1 MADNNWK
8 WGQSSQSAF
17 GLVGQFFN
25 FTPKNL
31 VTTKD
36 ADAKKALKEADA
48 SDIQVKRVQ
57 DTVNATKRQWR
68 NQAKIGAMIHGLVR
82 SGMDL
87 ILQQRRQESTTT
99 KQYAK
104 LITDTS
110 VLSAKTQ
117 TAVEKTYYKGEKQIR
132 NAGVQLK
139 LAKEELDSQ
148 YQTIESSQQQQSQ
161 QRRFGYRDR
170 AQKRLEANSRPWRNY

>member
-1 MADNNWK
+1 MSNWK
-8 WGQSSQSAF
+8 WGQSSQNAF
-17 GLVGQFFN
+17 GLVGQFFS
-25 FTPKNL
+25 FTPKSI
-31 VTTKD
+31 VETKD

-48 SDIQVKRVQ
+48 SDVQVKRVQ
-57 DTVNATKRQWR
+57 DTVNATRRKWK
-68 NQAKIGAMIHGLVR
+68 NQARIGAMIHGLVR
-82 SGMDL
+82 NGMD
-87 ILQQRRQESTTT
+87 IVLQQRRQESTTS

-132 NAGVQLK
+132 NAGTQLR

-148 YQTIESSQQQQSQ
+148 YQTIEGTQVEQSQ
-161 QRRFGYRDR
+161 QRRVGYRER
-170 AQKRLEANSRPWRNY
+170 AQKRLAANSRPWRNY